1 MTRFLLPAVFALAFC
16 PALAVAQ
23 TVPAPAAWTD
33 HSRVLPDELRR
44 LPVGLTLW
52 HSPGVVHPAPNPALP
67 DGFVWRHRTAVRAEA
82 ADLEIVVC
90 GSYIW
95 YSATGWQRNLRETPA
110 EFAERFHCPGGKL
123 KKGVTYTF
131 AQNYRYATSAQQLYG
146 GDALWFVIAK
156 DAKGRLYKGYGL
168 IETEADVLANK

>member
-52 HSPGVVHPAPNPALP
+52 HSPGVVHPVPNPALP

-95 YSATGWQRNLRETPA
+95 YSAAGWQRNLRETPA
-110 EFAERFHCPGGKL
+110 EFAELFNCPGGHL
-123 KKGVTYTF
+123 KKGVAYTF
-131 AQNYRYATSAQQLYG
+131 ARNYRYARSEERRVG
-146 GDALWFVIAK
+146 KECVP
-156 DAKGRLYKGYGL
+156 
-168 IETEADVLANK
+168 

>member
-146 GDALWFVIAK
+146 GDAAMVRHCQRCQGPAL
-156 DAKGRLYKGYGL
+156 
-168 IETEADVLANK
+168 

>member
-23 TVPAPAAWTD
+23 NAPVPAAWTD

-52 HSPGVVHPAPNPALP
+52 HSPGVVHPVPNPALP

-95 YSATGWQRNLRETPA
+95 YSAAGWQRNLRETPA

-156 DAKGRLYKGYGL
+156 DAKGQLYKGYGL